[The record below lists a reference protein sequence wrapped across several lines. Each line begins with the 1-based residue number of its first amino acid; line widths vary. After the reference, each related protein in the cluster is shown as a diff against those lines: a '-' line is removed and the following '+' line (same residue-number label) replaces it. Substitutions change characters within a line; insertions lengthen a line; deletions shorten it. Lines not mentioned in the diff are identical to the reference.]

1 MMHRSVPAI
10 IAIGL
15 AALCAGQDRLSTM
28 PRYDRYEKLRREVA
42 GSVSGGALSVA
53 WDDGAATFTYQK
65 DGKRWR
71 YDATSKSVA
80 ETADEPAAA
89 PSGRRPG
96 GRAPARGRQ
105 FDSALSP
112 DGKLRAFHRDRNL
125 YLSDADGKNETAIT
139 TDGSAATRIKYGIA
153 SWVYG
158 EELGVNTA
166 IWWSPDGKKIAFYRF
181 DESKVKD
188 YFLAMSVTRVQNALD
203 VEPYP
208 KAGAE
213 NPVATVFVY
222 DLATKA
228 TVKVETQPTDEP
240 FEGMGHYVYDVR
252 WAEDSSELLFNR
264 TNRTQ
269 NAMEFCAANPETGA
283 TRVVIREA
291 TTTGWVENSPMVR
304 YVDGP
309 ETGLKRRFLWASERN
324 GFRNFYLYDMTG
336 KLHNPVTQHSFEVA
350 GVTKVD
356 VKSGRLWYTA
366 RSGDN
371 PYLLQLHRVGL
382 DGKGD
387 RRLTDPS
394 LSHRPVVSSA
404 GDYFVDIAESVTDP
418 PVTKLFD
425 GEGKE
430 LATLAEADVTKFK
443 ALGLQPVERIAFTA
457 ADGTTVCYGT
467 LQKPSDFDPNKK
479 YPLLVSVYGGPES
492 GQTTERYATPNAIT
506 EMGFLVAW
514 FDGRGTNGRGVAFK
528 HAVYRKLGVV
538 EIDDQAAGVRE
549 LAKRPYVDASRVGIH
564 GTSYGGYAAAMA
576 ILRHPDVF
584 HAAVAS
590 SPVTAWENYDS
601 IYTERYMDTPQNNP
615 EGYKAGSAMEYAR
628 NLKGR
633 LMLFYGTA
641 DNNVHPANSYQLA
654 QALQRAGKSFDMLA
668 GPDQGHAGINQTR
681 MWEYFVDALVLAPKP
696 NALARVYN
704 ARKREIAKRR

>member
-1 MMHRSVPAI
+1 MHRSVPVI

-15 AALCAGQDRLSTM
+15 AVFVAGQDRLSTM
-28 PRYDRYEKLRREVA
+28 PRYDRYEKLRREIA
-42 GSVSGGALSVA
+42 GSVAGGTQNVV
-53 WDDGAATFTYQK
+53 WDDGAPTFTFSK

-71 YDATSKSVA
+71 YDARTQKVEETS
-80 ETADEPAAA
+80 DEPAAA
-89 PSGRRPG
+89 PTGRRPG
-96 GRAPARGRQ
+96 GRGPARGRQ
-105 FDSALSP
+105 FDSAISP
-112 DGKLRAFHRDRNL
+112 DGKLKAFHRDRNL
-125 YLSDADGKNETAIT
+125 YLSDADGKNETPVT
-139 TDGSAATRIKYGIA
+139 TDGNSANRVKYGIA

-158 EELGVNTA
+158 EELGVNSA
-166 IWWSPDGKKIAFYRF
+166 IWWSPDGKKVAFYRF
-181 DESKVKD
+181 DEAKVKD
-188 YFLAMSVTRVQNALD
+188 YFLAMNVTRVQNGLD

-213 NPVATVFVY
+213 NPVAEILVY
-222 DLATKA
+222 DLATKTA
-228 TVKVETQPTDEP
+228 TKVETHPANEP

-252 WAEDSSELLFNR
+252 WADDSSELLFNR

-269 NAMEFCAANPETGA
+269 NAMEFCAANPDTGA
-283 TRVVIREA
+283 CRVVIRETSA
-291 TTTGWVENSPMVR
+291 TGWVENSPLIR
-304 YVDGP
+304 YVDEAEAG
-309 ETGLKRRFLWASERN
+309 TKRRFLWASERT
-324 GFRNFYLYDMTG
+324 GFRNLYLYDMTG
-336 KLHNPVTQHSFEVA
+336 KLINPVTQHPFEIA
-350 GVTKVD
+350 GITKVD
-356 VKSGRLWYTA
+356 AKSGRLWYTA
-366 RSGDN
+366 RSAPN

-387 RRLTDPS
+387 RRLTDPT
-394 LSHRPVVSSA
+394 LSHRPTISSK
-404 GDYFVDIAESVTDP
+404 GDFFVDQAESVSSP

-425 GEGKE
+425 GDGKE
-430 LATLAEADVTKFK
+430 VATLAEADATKFK

-457 ADGTTVCYGT
+457 ADGVTVCYGT
-467 LQKPSDFDPNKK
+467 LEKPSDFDPSKK

-492 GQTTERYATPNAIT
+492 GQTVERFATPNAIT

-514 FDGRGTNGRGVAFK
+514 FDGRGTNGRGAAFR

-549 LAKRPYVDASRVGIH
+549 LAKRPYVDASRVGVF
-564 GTSYGGYAAAMA
+564 GTSYGGYASVMA
-576 ILRHPDVF
+576 ILRYPDVF

-615 EGYKAGSAMEYAR
+615 EGYKAGSAMPYAR

-641 DNNVHPANSYQLA
+641 DNNVHPANTYQLA
-654 QALQRAGKSFDMLA
+654 QALQRAGKSFDMMA
-668 GPDQGHAGINQTR
+668 GPDQGHSGINATR

-696 NALARVYN
+696 NSLARVYN